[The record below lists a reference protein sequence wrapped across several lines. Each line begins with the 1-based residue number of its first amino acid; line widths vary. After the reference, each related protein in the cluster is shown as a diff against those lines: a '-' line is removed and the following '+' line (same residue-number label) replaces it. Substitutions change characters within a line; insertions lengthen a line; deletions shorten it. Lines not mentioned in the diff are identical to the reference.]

1 MTTISLFLWV
11 YLLLAMVCTGAS
23 LITHAYRRFKGIA
36 SPKRWILFEILLVMP
51 FSLGLLFLAFFG
63 DLEKPVMFFQ
73 LSVIIL
79 VLWLGGVFLFRF
91 GVFVVGLIAEVY
103 HRDK

>member
-1 MTTISLFLWV
+1 MTVINLLFWV

-23 LITHAYRRFKGIA
+23 LIVHAYRRYKGIE

-51 FSLGLLFLAFFG
+51 ISLGLLFLAFFG
-63 DLEKPVMFFQ
+63 DLEKPVVSFQ

-79 VLWLGGVFLFRF
+79 VLWLV
-91 GVFVVGLIAEVY
+91 GVFVFRVGVFVFRLIVEIF
-103 HRDK
+103 HRFR